1 MKASEIGN
9 PKWKRGLILD
19 SAIRNGTGF
28 KLFRN
33 PKWNCLMGKK
43 INQIENRNPDHKLRD
58 EAVSRGASDVHTAV
72 TDITERKKDEEKLSQ
87 TLENLRKAMG
97 GIIQVVSSTVETRD
111 PYTAGH

>member
-33 PKWNCLMGKK
+33 PQSEMEMSYGK
-43 INQIENRNPDHKLRD
+43 E
-58 EAVSRGASDVHTAV
+58 
-72 TDITERKKDEEKLSQ
+72 
-87 TLENLRKAMG
+87 
-97 GIIQVVSSTVETRD
+97 
-111 PYTAGH
+111 